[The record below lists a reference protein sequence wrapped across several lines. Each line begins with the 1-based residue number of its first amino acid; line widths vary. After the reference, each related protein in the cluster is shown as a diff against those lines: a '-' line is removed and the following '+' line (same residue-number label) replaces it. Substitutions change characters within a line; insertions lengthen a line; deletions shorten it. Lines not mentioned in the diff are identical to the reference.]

1 MGDNITQN
9 IRRKPWID
17 ILRAIAML
25 FVVFGHQVQWWDDF
39 FLYTTP
45 IKIPLFFAI
54 SGYLFNHRNGF
65 QREFY
70 VNCFWKL
77 VFPFFCLVS
86 IPAVILSFYYG
97 VDFLFESWRKMISGE
112 SYWFITCL
120 IVAEVIHFYIR
131 KICKTTLFVTVVCLI
146 CSAIGLFAAR
156 NGILSFGK
164 INTALISQTYL
175 LLGFLLR
182 QYEKELDRVSW
193 GVAVGL
199 FVVYVGLCF
208 ASQYL
213 FTNTK
218 FDCNLNY
225 YYNIAYCALLIIM
238 GCVSCFLLARKIP
251 NYPKWLTFIGQ
262 NTFILYLWAGHA
274 LTFFVVLDK
283 LGVELPQE
291 NISYSLVQ
299 TIWATVVC
307 MGVAMVVN
315 RYLPFIV
322 GKK

>member
-1 MGDNITQN
+1 MGNNNRLQWVDA
-9 IRRKPWID
+9 
-17 ILRAIAML
+17 LRAMAML
-25 FVVFGHQVQWWDDF
+25 FVVFGHQATWFNLF

-54 SGYLFNHRNGF
+54 SGYLFKDREGAQMEFFRNLF
-65 QREFY
+65 R
-70 VNCFWKL
+70 KL
-77 VFPFFCLVS
+77 VMPFFFLVTM
-86 IPAVILSFYYG
+86 PAVILSFYYG

-120 IVAEVIHFYIR
+120 IVAELIHFYLR

-146 CSAIGLFAAR
+146 CSAIGLLAAR
-156 NGILSFGK
+156 DGILSFGK
-164 INTALISQTYL
+164 INTALICQTYL

-182 QYEKELDRVSW
+182 QYEKELDRVPW
-193 GVAVGL
+193 GGVVGL

-218 FDCNLNY
+218 FDCNLNL
-225 YYNIAYCALLIIM
+225 YYNTAYCALLITI
-238 GCVSCFLLARKIP
+238 GCISCFMFAKRITK
-251 NYPKWLTFIGQ
+251 YPKWLIFIGQ

>member
-1 MGDNITQN
+1 MSQN

-17 ILRAIAML
+17 TLRAIAML
-25 FVVFGHQVQWWDDF
+25 FVLFGHQVQWLDDF

-54 SGYLFNHRNGF
+54 SGYLFNDRNGF

-97 VDFLFESWRKMISGE
+97 VDFLFESWHKMISGE

-146 CSAIGLFAAR
+146 CSVIGLFVAR

-164 INTALISQTYL
+164 INTALICQTYL

-182 QYEKELDRVSW
+182 QYEKELDRVPW
-193 GVAVGL
+193 GGVVGL

-218 FDCNLNY
+218 FDCNLNL
-225 YYNIAYCALLIIM
+225 YYNTAYCALLITI
-238 GCVSCFLLARKIP
+238 GCISCFMFAKRITK
-251 NYPKWLTFIGQ
+251 YPKWLIFIGQ

-274 LTFFVVLDK
+274 LTFFVVLVK

-291 NISYSLVQ
+291 NILYSLIQ
-299 TIWATVVC
+299 TIWATAVC
-307 MGVAMVVN
+307 MGVAMAVN